1 MPGSAGRAS
10 AADEAVSRDELRPG
24 VGSLGEVSSTV
35 LSPFVAGP
43 NLRRMQP
50 HASAATS
57 PECNDDPVST
67 DPTDQLEQFGQVRR
81 ELEARWPETR
91 ISPSLDRIRTLTQ
104 FLGDPQRA
112 YPVIHVTGTNGKTST
127 ARMIESLLRALGL
140 HTGMITSPHLSDLR
154 ERIRLDGQPV
164 SIEAFLEIY
173 DEIAPVLA
181 MADEA
186 SELEGG
192 PRLSFFEVMTG
203 LAFATFA
210 DAPVDVA
217 IVEVGMGGTW
227 DATNVAD
234 GQVSVIMPV
243 GMDHADYLGDSLADI
258 AGEKAGIIKP
268 TSSVVLA
275 AQDPEALDVLVAAAR
290 QMEAPTAIEGIHFGV
305 LERAVALGG
314 QQVTLRGLG
323 GDYPEVFL
331 PLFGAH
337 QARNA
342 AAAVAAVEA
351 FFGITSD
358 EGAAQRATSL
368 AGLTPTGLPASP
380 GQPGHVDIRDAGA
393 APGVASDIPVPQP
406 GRRIDPVVVREG
418 LGAVTSPGRLEVVRR
433 APTVLVD
440 AAHNVPGAQAL
451 AAAVAESFTFTSSV
465 AVVGILADKDAAG
478 ILAALDPIA
487 DVVVITRSSS
497 PRAIPVAELA
507 DLAAA
512 VLGENRVVAVERLDE
527 ALDRAIELAEAG
539 SPAGVGAGVL
549 VTGSV
554 TMAGE
559 ARLLLGAESGSESGA
574 TRAEHAAP
582 RGRSPE
588 GWE

>member
-1 MPGSAGRAS
+1 M
-10 AADEAVSRDELRPG
+10 RPH
-24 VGSLGEVSSTV
+24 VTA
-35 LSPFVAGP
+35 PA
-43 NLRRMQP
+43 
-50 HASAATS
+50 S
-57 PECNDDPVST
+57 PEWDDDPVSI

-81 ELEARWPETR
+81 ELEARWPETQ
-91 ISPSLDRIRTLTQ
+91 IAPALDRIRTLTQ

-164 SIEAFLEIY
+164 SIQAFLEIH
-173 DEIAPVLA
+173 DEVAPVLA

-203 LAFATFA
+203 LAFAAFA

-243 GMDHADYLGDSLADI
+243 GMDHSDYLGDSLVDI

-275 AQDPEALDVLVAAAR
+275 AQDPEVMDVLAAAAH

-305 LERAVALGG
+305 LERSVAVGG
-314 QQVTLRGLG
+314 QLVTLRGLG

-342 AAAVAAVEA
+342 AAAVAAVES
-351 FFGITSD
+351 FFGITSH
-358 EGAAQRATSL
+358 EGAAQREAFP
-368 AGLTPTGLPASP
+368 AGLTPTA
-380 GQPGHVDIRDAGA
+380 GQPGHVDIRDSDAPAGI
-393 APGVASDIPVPQP
+393 ASDIPVPQP

-451 AAAVAESFTFTSSV
+451 AAAVAESFSFTSSV
-465 AVVGILADKDAAG
+465 VVVGILADKDAAG

-487 DVVVITRSSS
+487 DMVVITRSSS

-507 DLAAA
+507 DLAQG
-512 VLGENRVVAVERLDE
+512 VLGDNRVVAVERLDE
-527 ALDRAIELAEAG
+527 ALERAIELAEAG
-539 SPAGVGAGVL
+539 APAGVGAGVL

-559 ARLLLGAESGSESGA
+559 ARLLLGAESGNDSGS
-574 TRAEHAAP
+574 TRADHAAP
-582 RGRSPE
+582 RGRAPE